1 MSSAPS
7 LTKQDLRK
15 IIPGI
20 LISLLALAAIF
31 YLVDVRR
38 LIEALRLAD
47 YRLIFLLLV
56 VTLLW
61 VFVRSIV
68 WRTLLQEKAPLGMV
82 FLTLNEGYV
91 LNNLLPLRLGEVG
104 RAFLLSRKAHLGF
117 LQVFSTVLIERALDV
132 AMAVGVLLGTLPF
145 VVGGNFAWQAAI
157 LVGGAV
163 IIGLFLLHL
172 LARNQSW
179 AFRQY
184 ERWSQRLPVIAKALK
199 PPQLEALFEGLRV
212 LVDGRRFLRVLL
224 WMLLNWGIA
233 VLQFYILMRA
243 FFPEAE
249 LVWATL
255 SLGVMAMGVAVPSS
269 PGAVGVLEISIM
281 GALSVFGVDPST
293 ALAAALTAHL
303 TNYLVTGLI
312 GAFAFL
318 KDGLTLTGVFR
329 EVRQVSS
336 TQSEETG

>member
-7 LTKQDLRK
+7 LSKQDLRK

-31 YLVDVRR
+31 YLVDVQR

-47 YRLIFLLLV
+47 YRLIFMLLV

-68 WRTLLQEKAPLGMV
+68 WRTLLQERAPLSMV

-104 RAFLLSRKAHLGF
+104 RAFLLSRKARLGF

-132 AMAVGVLLGTLPF
+132 AMAAGVLLGTLPF

-157 LVGGAV
+157 LVGGTV
-163 IIGLFLLHL
+163 IIGLFMLHL

-184 ERWSQRLPVIAKALK
+184 ERWSGRLPVIEKTLK
-199 PPQLEALFEGLRV
+199 PSQLEALFEGLRA

-233 VLQFYILMRA
+233 ILQFYILMRA
-243 FFPEAE
+243 FFPQAE

-336 TQSEETG
+336 TKSEESG

>member
-1 MSSAPS
+1 MPAAPS
-7 LTKQDLRK
+7 LSRKDLRK
-15 IIPGI
+15 IVPGI
-20 LISLLALAAIF
+20 LISILALVLIF
-31 YLVDVRR
+31 YLVDLRR

-47 YRLIFLLLV
+47 YGLILLLLV
-56 VTLLW
+56 VTLIW

-68 WRTLLQEKAPLGMV
+68 WRTLLQERAPLGMV
-82 FLTLNEGYV
+82 FLTLNQGYV

-104 RAFLLSRKAHLGF
+104 RAFLLSRKAKLGF

-132 AMAVGVLLGTLPF
+132 VMAVGVLLGTLPF
-145 VVGGNFAWQAAI
+145 VVGGDFAWQAATVAGG
-157 LVGGAV
+157 LVL
-163 IIGLFLLHL
+163 IGLVVLHL
-172 LARNQSW
+172 LARNQGW
-179 AFRQY
+179 AFSQY
-184 ERWSQRLPVIAKALK
+184 ERWSQRIPVLAKALK
-199 PPQLEALFEGLRV
+199 PPQLEALFEGLAV
-212 LVDGRRFLRVLL
+212 LVDGRRFIRVLL
-224 WMLLNWGIA
+224 WMLLNWAIA
-233 VLQFYILMRA
+233 ILQFYILMRA
-243 FFPEAE
+243 FFPDAQ

-269 PGAVGVLEISIM
+269 PGAVGVLEIAIM

-329 EVRQVSS
+329 DLREVSS
-336 TQSEETG
+336 TQSEESG

>member
-1 MSSAPS
+1 MPSSPS
-7 LTKQDLRK
+7 LSRRDLRK

-47 YRLIFLLLV
+47 YRLIFLLLLA
-56 VTLLW
+56 TLLW

-68 WRTLLQEKAPLGMV
+68 WRTLLQERAPLSMV

-132 AMAVGVLLGTLPF
+132 TMAAGILLGTLPF

-163 IIGLFLLHL
+163 IIGLFMLHL

-184 ERWSQRLPVIAKALK
+184 ERWSERLPIIGKVLK
-199 PPQLEALFEGLRV
+199 PGQLEALFEGLAA

-303 TNYLVTGLI
+303 ANYLVTGLI

-336 TQSEETG
+336 TQSEESG